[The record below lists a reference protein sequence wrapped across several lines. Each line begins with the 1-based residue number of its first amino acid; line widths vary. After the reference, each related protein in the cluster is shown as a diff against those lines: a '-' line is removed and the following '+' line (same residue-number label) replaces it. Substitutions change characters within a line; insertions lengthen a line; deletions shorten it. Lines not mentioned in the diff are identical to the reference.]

1 MAAEREALNAQF
13 GALELDRWIVTSPLP
28 NPPPPP
34 PSTNKWFLFVS
45 NAIGGQVQGTPVY
58 GYFFHLLLC
67 RSLTIRI
74 AGAGV
79 KVSDCSSI

>member
-34 PSTNKWFLFVS
+34 PQQTSFCSFRMPLEVKFREHQFMVIFS
-45 NAIGGQVQGTPVY
+45 IFY
-58 GYFFHLLLC
+58 C
-67 RSLTIRI
+67 
-74 AGAGV
+74 AGA
-79 KVSDCSSI
+79 